1 MHDTE
6 NVANTRNEYYT
17 SQPKVPTPTQDI
29 IDAGVQIGML
39 RDRLHAAEDT
49 LRSIVSEI
57 HEACVGVGPAVL
69 ENSGTT
75 LMVLPT
81 PIEKLSFLK
90 RNRLDLLNSLTDER
104 VKRAGA
110 VARAKSL
117 ESDAARSV
125 PLSELIA
132 RDKIIEGYTTEIDKL
147 AEKVVDIE
155 AQASAAQATLDGIDK
170 VLTEAA
176 YQYDRAKVSNP
187 NGGPQLDGLAPVEK
201 VRAFGRWLDARHI
214 AACDE
219 TRMAEREH
227 AKDRSALLL
236 AAELAKTLGEFA
248 IALIAAQAPTATP
261 FTLEEIRDMPSV
273 RRAGIIEDLTHGTK
287 RDRAML
293 AKQDSELH
301 EIRRLVEGSLMDGNA
316 TGQPNRPLRE
326 LVGDLVT
333 RHKAA
338 LGYLTD
344 ATVLIDAR
352 NAIAEMLAYA
362 SDRVRD
368 EEREIMQHPKDGVAY
383 KRAVEWLNCLI
394 PVSATLQEIA
404 KKHGFEPSE
413 A

>member
-227 AKDRSALLL
+227 AKDRSAS
-236 AAELAKTLGEFA
+236 
-248 IALIAAQAPTATP
+248 
-261 FTLEEIRDMPSV
+261 LEEIRDMPSV